1 VTATAI
7 EQLRTSADLA
17 VRDAAPG
24 EHVEGLVPAAI
35 VEPRTAEAVAG
46 VLRHASTHGLA
57 VQIRG
62 SGSKLDWGR
71 RAHRLDVVLDT
82 SRLGALLEHE
92 AGDLTATIQAGAR
105 LADVNAALARRGQWL
120 PLDPLF
126 ADRTTIGGL
135 IASNDSGPLRHRYGT
150 PRDLLIGTRFST
162 ADGVLA
168 RAGGKVVK
176 NVAGYDLSRLAA
188 GSFGGLVAIVEA
200 TFKLSPC
207 LRDPQTVT
215 ARLTPRGFAE
225 FAAAFMASQ
234 LEAVAFEIA
243 CDVPGTAALGGPCVD
258 VSIRYAS
265 PSGSAGLH
273 ANSTRSL
280 LVDAGASSCAIASG
294 DAEHAW
300 WRDRAR
306 RLDASAHVLVS
317 LAWLPAAFIDLLAAL
332 AKIRDEHAVALH
344 LTGRAAIGAGQLELE
359 GDVDRCAAVIRALR
373 ASTTAGHVVVRR
385 ASAELKSLVDVWG
398 PAGSRAPLF
407 AAVKRALDPRGVLSP
422 GRGPL

>member
-1 VTATAI
+1 VTAPAI
-7 EQLRTSADLA
+7 EHLRTTADVA
-17 VRDAAPG
+17 VRAPALG
-24 EHVEGLVPAAI
+24 ERVEGLVPAAI
-35 VEPRTAEAVAG
+35 VEPRTAEALAEA
-46 VLRHASTHGLA
+46 LRHASTHSLA

-71 RAHRLDVVLDT
+71 RADRLDVVLET
-82 SRLGALLEHE
+82 RSLSALLEHE

-105 LADVNAALARRGQWL
+105 LADVNAALATRGQWL

-126 ADRTTIGGL
+126 ADRATLGGL

-150 PRDLLIGTRFST
+150 PRDLLLGTRFST

-225 FAAAFMASQ
+225 FTAAFMASQ

-243 CDVPGTAALGGPCVD
+243 CDVPRAADLDGPCVD

-265 PSGSAGLH
+265 PSGSADLH
-273 ANSTRSL
+273 ANATRSL
-280 LVDAGASSCAIASG
+280 LLESNGSACAIAAG
-294 DAEHAW
+294 EAEHASW
-300 WRDRAR
+300 QDRAR
-306 RLDASAHVLVS
+306 RVDASRNVLVS
-317 LAWLPAAFIDLLAAL
+317 VAWLPAAFTDLLAAL
-332 AKIRDEHAVALH
+332 AGIRDEHAVALR
-344 LTGRAAIGAGQLELE
+344 LTGRAAIGAGLLELE

-385 ASAELKSLVDVWG
+385 APADLKSLVDVWG
-398 PAGSRAPLF
+398 SAGSRAPLF
-407 AAVKRALDPRGVLSP
+407 AAVKRALDPRGILSP